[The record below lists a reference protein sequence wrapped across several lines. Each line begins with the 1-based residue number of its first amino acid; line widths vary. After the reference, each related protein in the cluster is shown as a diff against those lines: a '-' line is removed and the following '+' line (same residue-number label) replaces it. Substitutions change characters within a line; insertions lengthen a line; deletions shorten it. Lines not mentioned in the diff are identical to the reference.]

1 MWPEDLEDI
10 SVEYEENGVLL
21 VKQEA
26 VEVISRGGWPVLL
39 FSYREMDQ
47 KTGDYGRLKFSLRKY
62 RKRQGVYRPEAK
74 FNIGNAGQAV
84 AIAKTLMDWAKDAED
99 GADADE

>member
-26 VEVISRGGWPVLL
+26 VEIISRGGWPVLL

-47 KTGDYGRLKFSLRKY
+47 KTGDYGRL
-62 RKRQGVYRPEAK
+62 
-74 FNIGNAGQAV
+74 
-84 AIAKTLMDWAKDAED
+84 
-99 GADADE
+99 